1 MYGTNSIFV
10 VKYIFPKY
18 LPEFINSE
26 SLPPTPQT
34 VSCMQR
40 RMARRAYSTKGER
53 VSPPPPGRLAGYL
66 NLAAVHSL
74 ERELSLLLI
83 NSGKYL
89 GKIYFT
95 TKILFLCVLGSR
107 LHCKE
112 EKYLSASMGQLGRAE
127 LYPSI
132 DQPDHDPYGT
142 SVTTERMVPRPAV
155 PAGGRA
161 PSTFHVLEPH
171 DTTPHLEIPSR
182 L

>member
-40 RMARRAYSTKGER
+40 RMARRGREYL
-53 VSPPPPGRLAGYL
+53 PPPPGRLAGYL

-74 ERELSLLLI
+74 ERELSPLLI

-95 TKILFLCVLGSR
+95 TKILFSR
-107 LHCKE
+107 MHRN
-112 EKYLSASMGQLGRAE
+112 LSVHKALAK
-127 LYPSI
+127 L
-132 DQPDHDPYGT
+132 
-142 SVTTERMVPRPAV
+142 
-155 PAGGRA
+155 
-161 PSTFHVLEPH
+161 LEQ
-171 DTTPHLEIPSR
+171 
-182 L
+182 